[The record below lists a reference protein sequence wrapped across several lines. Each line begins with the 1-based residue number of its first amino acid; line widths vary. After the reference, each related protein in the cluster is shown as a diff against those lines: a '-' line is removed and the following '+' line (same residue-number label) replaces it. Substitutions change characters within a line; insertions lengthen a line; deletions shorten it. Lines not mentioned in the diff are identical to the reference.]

1 MEWFEVSCQ
10 RACGLLVLQ
19 RSSFY
24 YRSRKKEH
32 VALKMRLKEL
42 AMVRVRFGYPRLTV
56 LLRREGWAAG
66 KKLVYRLYR
75 ELGLEMRS
83 KKRRKL
89 ASANRGLVE
98 SATQP
103 NQRWSMDFMTDRLEG
118 GRYFRTLTVIDQFT
132 RECLKLE
139 VAHHM
144 SGIRVVESLEQ
155 VAELRG
161 YPKSI
166 TVDNGTEF
174 CSRTVDA
181 WAYRNQV
188 KLDFIRPGRPVEN
201 GLIESFNGC
210 GMNALTCISSGQWKM
225 HTLSSPFGERII
237 TLNARTA
244 LLQTC
249 LRLRLRRVL
258 CGEKNNP
265 KIESSYWSKTK
276 PSGCPENGTTSCSSF
291 RRRTIFMSCPLFGG
305 QATRSYN
312 QRQYSRGPLEYTQD
326 YARTLLS
333 PRYATLHEILQTERR
348 CA

>member
-24 YRSRKKEH
+24 YRKRRKEH

-56 LLRREGWAAG
+56 LLQREGWAVG

-89 ASANRGLVE
+89 ASAKRGLVE
-98 SATQP
+98 KATRA
-103 NQRWSMDFMTDRLEG
+103 NERWAMDFMSDRLEG
-118 GRYFRTLTVIDQFT
+118 GRSFRTLTVIDQFT

-139 VAHHM
+139 VAQHM
-144 SGIRVVESLEQ
+144 SGTRVVESLER
-155 VAELRG
+155 VADWRG

-174 CSRTVDA
+174 CSRAVDA

-201 GLIESFNGC
+201 GLIESFNG
-210 GMNALTCISSGQWKM
+210 
-225 HTLSSPFGERII
+225 
-237 TLNARTA
+237 
-244 LLQTC
+244 
-249 LRLRLRRVL
+249 RLRDECLNL
-258 CGEKNNP
+258 HLF
-265 KIESSYWSKTK
+265 WSVEDAHAKLETWR
-276 PSGCPENGTTSCSSF
+276 ED
-291 RRRTIFMSCPLFGG
+291 
-305 QATRSYN
+305 YN
-312 QRQYSRGPLEYTQD
+312 
-326 YARTLLS
+326 
-333 PRYATLHEILQTERR
+333 TERPHSALANLPPAAFAASAVR
-348 CA
+348 REKQQENRELLLVEN